1 MIRIAH
7 LADIHIRNAERHDE
21 YKIIFKNIIL
31 KLRELKPDY
40 IIIAGDLFE
49 NYIEI
54 SNEAKIISGELLN
67 ALANI
72 CTVILIKGNH
82 DIRIKNINAAII
94 EASIPLL
101 T

>member
-40 IIIAGDLFE
+40 IVIVGDLFE

-54 SNEAKIISGELLN
+54 SNEAKILAN
-67 ALANI
+67 ALSNSPDI
-72 CTVILIKGNH
+72 IL
-82 DIRIKNINAAII
+82 
-94 EASIPLL
+94 ASLEISI
-101 T
+101 